1 MEFDWNEK
9 PWATDT
15 PGSKAPIFC
24 SVTLQFAPIHDITPG
39 LDSDGFNRA
48 PIYNVGKVMNGIA
61 GDPYGQ
67 STRNNEDIQAEMKLQ
82 VDKVGTSMK
91 DLAKKVK
98 DGT

>member
-1 MEFDWNEK
+1 
-9 PWATDT
+9 
-15 PGSKAPIFC
+15 
-24 SVTLQFAPIHDITPG
+24 
-39 LDSDGFNRA
+39 
-48 PIYNVGKVMNGIA
+48 MNGIA